1 MTLTKTGDMHKRCP
15 HTTTKV
21 IRLTPTKADGQ
32 SHPAGVAGV
41 LLAVYADRVEVYRTA
56 ARKVLRYDAVT
67 STLTSVENLEEALRD
82 VLPDDAVIEAM
93 AALGIRPLSTLASSA
108 MCSRGKAEEQAA
120 SNG

>member
-21 IRLTPTKADGQ
+21 IRLTPTKADDQ

-67 STLTSVENLEEALRD
+67 STLTSVENPEEALRD
-82 VLPDDAVIEAM
+82 VLPDDAFMEAM
-93 AALGIRPLSTLASSA
+93 AALGLGATVDLDV
-108 MCSRGKAEEQAA
+108 
-120 SNG
+120 